1 VGASSRRAEL
11 LERQRELRAR
21 HDALGGLGAEPPY
34 DAGQLDRVF
43 AGTDEL
49 MTVVDE
55 LAGEAAQRRLMLTF
69 VLLGVAALAAV
80 LVAAGVLPAWALLG
94 VVVVLAAAIALWL
107 TTRAVPGASP

>member
-1 VGASSRRAEL
+1 MGASQRRAEL

-34 DAGQLDRVF
+34 GPGQLDRVF
-43 AGTDEL
+43 SGTDEL

-55 LAGEAAQRRLMLTF
+55 LAADAARRRLVLTF
-69 VLLGVAALAAV
+69 VLLGVAALGAV
-80 LVAAGVLPAWALLG
+80 LVAAGVLSPWALLG

-107 TTRAVPGASP
+107 TTRDVPGTGP

>member
-43 AGTDEL
+43 TGTDEL

-55 LAGEAAQRRLMLTF
+55 LAADAARRRLVLTF
-69 VLLGVAALAAV
+69 VLLGVAALGAV

-107 TTRAVPGASP
+107 TTRAVPGTGP